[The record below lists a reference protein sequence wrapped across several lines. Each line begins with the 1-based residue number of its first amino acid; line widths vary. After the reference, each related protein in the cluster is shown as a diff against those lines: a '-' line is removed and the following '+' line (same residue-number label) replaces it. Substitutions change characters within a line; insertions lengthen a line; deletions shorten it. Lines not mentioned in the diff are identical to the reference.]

1 MRCYVYRSPRR
12 PDVYL
17 YLGQRDDFSKVP
29 EALMGA
35 FGAPQFALEFVLS
48 MTRKLAKEDPVE
60 VMRNLESRG
69 FHLQMPPQNEQ
80 PI

>member
-1 MRCYVYRSPRR
+1 
-12 PDVYL
+12 VYL
-17 YLGQRDDFSKVP
+17 YLDERDDFSKVP
-29 EALMGA
+29 DALMSV
-35 FGAPQFALEFVLS
+35 FGAPEFALEFELS